1 MKERLVHIKSIFNKI
16 VCTFLSV
23 TLFINIS
30 KAQDLVAAPV
40 EKRAITMQLAFYKK
54 ADSTKIIIATVKGK
68 SLTNK
73 FLPLSSMKVNFYVQN
88 KNDQV
93 LLNRA
98 LTDANGKATIVVP
111 MVLPLDE
118 TLNFTIFSKI
128 ENDSVYQN
136 AEEHVHFKDANL
148 SLVLLPKDSTQTVK
162 AIVTEID
169 KNGNI
174 IPVKGKEIKFYVK
187 RLFGI
192 MPAGEDFSETTDE
205 TGVATFSYPKDIK
218 GDEAGGIT
226 LIGKI
231 QDDEFYGNIESR
243 AVAPWGT
250 ILAVDKNPFPRA
262 LWEPRAP
269 FPLIITIAVL
279 FGIVWSFYFYIVYQ
293 LRQITKEGNPNLKS
307 NHV

>member
-1 MKERLVHIKSIFNKI
+1 MKERLIHIKSIFNKI
-16 VCTFLSV
+16 VCTLLSIV
-23 TLFINIS
+23 LFINIS
-30 KAQDLVAAPV
+30 KAQDSVAAPI

-54 ADSTKIIIATVKGK
+54 ADSTKTIIATVKGK
-68 SLTNK
+68 SVTNK
-73 FLPLSSMKVNFYVQN
+73 FLPLKSMKVKFYVQN

-93 LLNRA
+93 LLNSA
-98 LTDANGKATIVVP
+98 LTDASGRAMIDVP
-111 MVLPLDE
+111 KVLPLDE
-118 TLNFTIFSKI
+118 SLNFTIFCKI

-136 AEEHVHFKDANL
+136 VEEHVHFKDANL
-148 SLVLLPKDSTQTVK
+148 SLILLPKDSTQTVK
-162 AIVTEID
+162 ATVTEID

-187 RLFGI
+187 RLFGM
-192 MPAGEDFSETTDE
+192 MPAGEDYSETTDE

-218 GDEAGGIT
+218 GNEAGGIT

-243 AVAPWGT
+243 AVAPWGM

-262 LWEPRAP
+262 LWEPHAP
-269 FPLIITIAVL
+269 FPLIITIVVL

-293 LRQITKEGNPNLKS
+293 LRQITKEGNPNVKS
-307 NHV
+307 NHL

>member
-1 MKERLVHIKSIFNKI
+1 MKEKLIHIKSISNKI
-16 VCTFLSV
+16 VCILLSV
-23 TLFINIS
+23 ALFINIS
-30 KAQDLVAAPV
+30 NAQDSAAAPV

-54 ADSTKIIIATVKGK
+54 ADSTKTIIATVKGK
-68 SLTNK
+68 SVTNK
-73 FLPLSSMKVNFYVQN
+73 FLPLRSMKVNFYVQN
-88 KNDQV
+88 KMDQV
-93 LLNRA
+93 LLNSA
-98 LTDANGKATIVVP
+98 ITDASGRAMIDVP
-111 MVLPLDE
+111 KILPLDE
-118 TLNFTIFSKI
+118 NLNFTIFSKI

-148 SLVLLPKDSTQTVK
+148 SLILLPKDSTQTVK
-162 AIVTEID
+162 ATVTEID

-187 RLFGI
+187 RLFGM
-192 MPAGEDFSETTDE
+192 MPAGEDYTETTDE

-243 AVAPWGT
+243 AQAPWGVV
-250 ILAVDKNPFPRA
+250 LAVDKNPFPRA
-262 LWEPRAP
+262 LWEPHAP
-269 FPLIITIAVL
+269 FPLIITIVTL

-293 LRQITKEGNPNLKS
+293 LRQITKEGNPNVKS
-307 NHV
+307 SHV